1 MAILL
6 QGLTAASLSFSSLHI
21 FFVKLS
27 DLASILYPVPCP
39 SMDTLQLTSILSS
52 RPTLS
57 AHPQASSTT
66 HPISPPSQNYNHTPN
81 LDQDAHPDP
90 IHQPRPLVYLT
101 SFHLGHFQRSSPT
114 MAYERLRLREMGE
127 HGD

>member
-1 MAILL
+1 MLL
-6 QGLTAASLSFSSLHI
+6 QGLAPASLSFSSLHI

-39 SMDTLQLTSILSS
+39 SMATLQLTSRLSS
-52 RPTLS
+52 RPTLP

-66 HPISPPSQNYNHTPN
+66 HPVSPPSQNYNHTPN
-81 LDQDAHPDP
+81 LDPT
-90 IHQPRPLVYLT
+90 HQPRPLVYLT

-114 MAYERLRLREMGE
+114 MAYPRLRVRREGE